1 MTHAGLTP
9 PPDIIADGKIHRFDI
24 EGDKPRTKNGWYVLF
39 DDPSAGACGDW
50 KRNIKET
57 WSAKE
62 YQTLSPEEQA
72 RHEANMEAAKRARE
86 QEQKRMHAECREA
99 CAAIWEQAE
108 PAPADHPYLAAK
120 GVKPHGLKVHKGAL
134 LVPVRDGSTLHGLQF
149 IGADGEKRFKSG
161 TDKRGHYHSLGG
173 RPTKVL
179 YLAEGY
185 ATAASIHEA
194 TGQPV
199 AVCFDAG
206 NLQHVL
212 SALRKKMPKIQ
223 MVICADNDRGGDTN
237 TGVTKATEAAQAE
250 SALLAIP
257 KFPEGVSGT
266 DFNDLAQACGL
277 EEVRKQ
283 VEAAEHL
290 QQLTDRV
297 PEECSSSPYR
307 TIDYTSFLSQQLP
320 ERDSIVDPILPAQS
334 LSMIYAPA
342 GTGKTF
348 FLLGLCVSAAAGQP
362 FLCWETPRPVRVV
375 YLDFEMPATAMQQR
389 LAGIVAGMDQP
400 PASDNLRLFTPDL
413 QDPDRP
419 LPDLS
424 TPEGQQEISPLIQ
437 DADLIV
443 VDNISSACRT
453 GRENEAE
460 QWIPVQTWALR
471 QRAAGRSVL
480 FVHHAGK
487 GGQQRGSSKKVD
499 LLDLVLSLKRPADYD
514 PTNGA
519 QFEIHVEKGRHLQGD
534 EGKAIEATL
543 NTASD
548 GRHSWLW
555 RTVESSTIEKVAELT
570 REGLSQKEIAE
581 ELQINKS
588 SVSRA
593 VKRAKADGL
602 LS

>member
-1 MTHAGLTP
+1 
-9 PPDIIADGKIHRFDI
+9 
-24 EGDKPRTKNGWYVLF
+24 
-39 DDPSAGACGDW
+39 
-50 KRNIKET
+50 
-57 WSAKE
+57 
-62 YQTLSPEEQA
+62 
-72 RHEANMEAAKRARE
+72 
-86 QEQKRMHAECREA
+86 
-99 CAAIWEQAE
+99 
-108 PAPADHPYLAAK
+108 
-120 GVKPHGLKVHKGAL
+120 
-134 LVPVRDGSTLHGLQF
+134 
-149 IGADGEKRFKSG
+149 
-161 TDKRGHYHSLGG
+161 
-173 RPTKVL
+173 
-179 YLAEGY
+179 
-185 ATAASIHEA
+185 
-194 TGQPV
+194 
-199 AVCFDAG
+199 
-206 NLQHVL
+206 
-212 SALRKKMPKIQ
+212 
-223 MVICADNDRGGDTN
+223 
-237 TGVTKATEAAQAE
+237 
-250 SALLAIP
+250 
-257 KFPEGVSGT
+257 
-266 DFNDLAQACGL
+266 
-277 EEVRKQ
+277 
-283 VEAAEHL
+283 
-290 QQLTDRV
+290 
-297 PEECSSSPYR
+297 
-307 TIDYTSFLSQQLP
+307 
-320 ERDSIVDPILPAQS
+320 
-334 LSMIYAPA
+334 
-342 GTGKTF
+342 
-348 FLLGLCVSAAAGQP
+348 
-362 FLCWETPRPVRVV
+362 VV
-375 YLDFEMPATAMQQR
+375 YLDFEMPASAMQQR
-389 LAGIVAGMDQP
+389 LAGIVAGMDQA

-548 GRHSWLW
+548 GSHSWLW

>member
-1 MTHAGLTP
+1 
-9 PPDIIADGKIHRFDI
+9 
-24 EGDKPRTKNGWYVLF
+24 
-39 DDPSAGACGDW
+39 
-50 KRNIKET
+50 
-57 WSAKE
+57 
-62 YQTLSPEEQA
+62 
-72 RHEANMEAAKRARE
+72 
-86 QEQKRMHAECREA
+86 
-99 CAAIWEQAE
+99 
-108 PAPADHPYLAAK
+108 
-120 GVKPHGLKVHKGAL
+120 
-134 LVPVRDGSTLHGLQF
+134 LVPIRDGSTLHGLQF

-161 TDKRGHYHSLGG
+161 TDKRGHYYSIGG

-185 ATAASIHEA
+185 ATAASIYEA
-194 TGQPV
+194 TGEPV

-206 NLQHVL
+206 NLHPVL
-212 SALRKKMPKIQ
+212 SALRQKMPKIQ
-223 MVICADNDRGGDTN
+223 MVICADNDRYGDTN
-237 TGVTKATEAAQAE
+237 TGVIKATEAAQAE
-250 SALLAIP
+250 GALLAIP

-266 DFNDLAQACGL
+266 DFNDLAQASGPD
-277 EEVRKQ
+277 EVKRQ
-283 VEAAEHL
+283 VEGAKHL
-290 QQLTDRV
+290 QQLTDRT
-297 PEECSSSPYR
+297 PECSTSPYR

-334 LSMIYAPA
+334 LSMVYAPA

-348 FLLGLCVSAAAGQP
+348 FLLGLCASAAAGRP
-362 FLCWETPRPVRVV
+362 FLSWETPKPVKVV
-375 YLDFEMPATAMQQR
+375 YLDFEMPASAMQQR
-389 LAGIVAGMDQP
+389 LAGIVAGMDQA